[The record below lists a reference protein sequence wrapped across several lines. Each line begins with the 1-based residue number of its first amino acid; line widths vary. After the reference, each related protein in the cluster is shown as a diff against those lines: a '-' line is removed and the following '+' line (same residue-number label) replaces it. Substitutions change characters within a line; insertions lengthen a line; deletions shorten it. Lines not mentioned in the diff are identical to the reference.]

1 MLRGLYSAATG
12 MVSET
17 IRTNV
22 ISNNMANVNTTGFKQ
37 SRAVNSEFEK
47 YMLRRIN
54 DGPQRPEIGE
64 LGSGTYIDEIFVDHA
79 QGGFQQTGNPFDLA
93 IAGDGYFAVET
104 PQGVRYTRNGS
115 FVRSGDGQL
124 VTHEG
129 QPVLSTNGQPVRIP
143 DGGSVT
149 ISANGQIS
157 VDDVNVDTLQ
167 LVQFADE
174 RNLLQRGQNLYEA
187 VNDEQPQAAQ
197 GVIEQGMLERSNV
210 NIVSEMI
217 NLINAYRAYE
227 ANSKAVVTQDSLLD
241 KAVNNVGSII

>member
-1 MLRGLYSAATG
+1 MIRGLYSAATG

-37 SRAVNSEFEK
+37 SRTINSEFEQ

-54 DGPQRPEIGE
+54 DGQQRPEIGE
-64 LGSGTYIDEIFVDHA
+64 LGSGTYIDEIYVDHS
-79 QGGFQQTGNPFDLA
+79 QGGFQQTGNSFDLA
-93 IAGDGYFAVET
+93 IAGDGYFAIET

-115 FVRSGDGQL
+115 FVRSGDGRL
-124 VTHEG
+124 VTYEG
-129 QPVLSTNGQPVRIP
+129 QPVLNRNGQPVTIP
-143 DGGSVT
+143 DGGSVS
-149 ISANGQIS
+149 IGADGRIA
-157 VDDVNVDTLQ
+157 VDDVEVDTLQ
-167 LVQFADE
+167 FVQFADE

-187 VNDEQPQAAQ
+187 VNDEQPVQAE

-210 NIVSEMI
+210 NVVSEMI

-227 ANSKAVVTQDSLLD
+227 ANSKTVVTQDSLLD
-241 KAVNNVGSII
+241 KAVNNVGSVI